1 MKLNLGCGFNKL
13 PGWLNLDKFPGCEPD
28 RLFDIEA
35 TQWDLDS
42 DAFEVILLRHVLEHV
57 GADFRVFGAVM
68 QELYRVAAPGGL
80 VEIHVPHVRHDAF
93 WSDPTHVRAFT
104 PLTFQMLSKR
114 QNRIW
119 IDGRDNFTMLAMLLD
134 VDFEV
139 ETVTQY
145 YDPKWR
151 AMIESGQITREEVRE
166 KANECWNVAWELQ
179 VRLRAVK

>member
-1 MKLNLGCGFNKL
+1 
-13 PGWLNLDKFPGCEPD
+13 
-28 RLFDIEA
+28 
-35 TQWDLDS
+35 
-42 DAFEVILLRHVLEHV
+42 
-57 GADFRVFGAVM
+57 
-68 QELYRVAAPGGL
+68 
-80 VEIHVPHVRHDAF
+80 
-93 WSDPTHVRAFT
+93 
-104 PLTFQMLSKR
+104 
-114 QNRIW
+114 
-119 IDGRDNFTMLAMLLD
+119 MLAMLLD

>member
-1 MKLNLGCGFNKL
+1 
-13 PGWLNLDKFPGCEPD
+13 
-28 RLFDIEA
+28 
-35 TQWDLDS
+35 
-42 DAFEVILLRHVLEHV
+42 
-57 GADFRVFGAVM
+57 
-68 QELYRVAAPGGL
+68 
-80 VEIHVPHVRHDAF
+80 
-93 WSDPTHVRAFT
+93 
-104 PLTFQMLSKR
+104 
-114 QNRIW
+114 
-119 IDGRDNFTMLAMLLD
+119 MLLD